1 MITPAAVAAGVLIL
15 RRRVSGYLLAVPL
28 LVLEAMLTPM
38 IAAQTISQL
47 SAGILLTP
55 GEIIGP
61 LAGFLI
67 LAVAAIAV
75 LVVTLRAVQEP
86 ATPAR

>member
-1 MITPAAVAAGVLIL
+1 
-15 RRRVSGYLLAVPL
+15 
-28 LVLEAMLTPM
+28 ML
-38 IAAQTISQL
+38 AAQTISQL
-47 SAGILLTP
+47 SAGVALTP

-75 LVVTLRAVQEP
+75 LVVTLHAVQEP
-86 ATPAR
+86 ATPARLARRG